1 MRINSKT
8 ILAGMALGALLL
20 TGCNDAEYDTLSNQA
35 YILQT
40 NTNANS
46 SLKLTVGAEVATT
59 TLNVRL
65 SDVANVESRYRLVYD
80 TAVVNE
86 YNRLNETPYASLPQE
101 SFSLSS
107 EETTIEAG
115 TSVSTPITLTVP
127 PYSEAL
133 KASGKKYAIGF
144 RLENTSGN
152 ASVLP
157 SGSKIVYILD
167 QVVIQ
172 PVVVLDQSH
181 YVSQNLV
188 KNYPLT
194 EWTVEMNINKH
205 VLYTEVGR
213 GNNQAIFGAG
223 PDEIYIRFGDAP
235 IEGNRLQIK
244 TQGTQMNSLA
254 LFNEH
259 TWYHLAFVC
268 TGTKLYLYVNG
279 QLDNSM
285 DLPGKTTNVN
295 SINIC
300 SPSTYWLGNAMYS
313 EVRFWQRARSQ
324 AEIANN
330 MYACD
335 PTTPGLITY
344 YKMNEGEGYSFRDA
358 SGNGNNA
365 ETNGQAVPEWIP
377 GCENRR
383 QIVNKD
389 RL

>member
-59 TLNVRL
+59 TVNVRL

-115 TSVSTPITLTVP
+115 ASVSTPITLTVP

-205 VLYTEVGR
+205 ILYTEVGR

-365 ETNGQAVPEWIP
+365 ETNDQAVPEWIQDVRID
-377 GCENRR
+377 G
-383 QIVNKD
+383 K
-389 RL
+389 

>member
-1 MRINSKT
+1 MRINSKS

-115 TSVSTPITLTVP
+115 ASVSTPITLTVP

-365 ETNGQAVPEWIP
+365 ETNGQAVPEWIQNVRID
-377 GCENRR
+377 G
-383 QIVNKD
+383 K
-389 RL
+389 

>member
-1 MRINSKT
+1 MSINSKT

-40 NTNANS
+40 NTNANTS
-46 SLKLTVGAEVATT
+46 VKLTVGAETASTT
-59 TLNVRL
+59 VNVRL
-65 SDVANVESRYRLVYD
+65 SDVANAESSYRLVYD

-86 YNRLNETPYASLPQE
+86 YNRINGTPYESLPE
-101 SFSLSS
+101 SAYTLSS
-107 EETTIEAG
+107 NETTIEAG
-115 TSVSTPITLTVP
+115 ASVSSPITLTVP
-127 PYSEAL
+127 PYTEAL
-133 KASGKKYAIGF
+133 KTSGKKYAIGF

-152 ASVLP
+152 ANVLS

-172 PVVVLDQSH
+172 PVVVLDREHNISKE
-181 YVSQNLV
+181 LV
-188 KNYPLT
+188 KTYPLT
-194 EWTVEMNINKH
+194 EWTVEMNINKD
-205 VLYTEVGR
+205 VLYTQVGQ
-213 GNNQAIFGAG
+213 GNNQAIFGAT

-244 TQGTQMNSLA
+244 TQGTQMNSQM

-285 DLPGKTTNVN
+285 DLPGKTTNV
-295 SINIC
+295 SKIDIC
-300 SPSTYWLGNAMYS
+300 SPSNYWLGSAMYS
-313 EVRFWQRARSQ
+313 EVRFWQKARTQ

-330 MYACD
+330 MYSCD

-344 YKMNEGEGYSFRDA
+344 YKMDEGKGFSFRDA
-358 SGNGNNA
+358 SGNGNDA
-365 ETNGQAVPEWIP
+365 ETTGQAVPEWVQDVRID
-377 GCENRR
+377 G
-383 QIVNKD
+383 K
-389 RL
+389 

>member
-1 MRINSKT
+1 MRINSKS

-20 TGCNDAEYDTLSNQA
+20 TGCNDAEFDTLSNQA

-115 TSVSTPITLTVP
+115 ASVSTPITLTVP

-205 VLYTEVGR
+205 ILYTEVGR

-365 ETNGQAVPEWIP
+365 ETNGQAVPEWIQDVRID
-377 GCENRR
+377 G
-383 QIVNKD
+383 K
-389 RL
+389 

>member
-1 MRINSKT
+1 MRINSKS

-107 EETTIEAG
+107 EETTIEVGA
-115 TSVSTPITLTVP
+115 SVSTPITLTVP

-205 VLYTEVGR
+205 ILYTEVGR

-365 ETNGQAVPEWIP
+365 ETNGQAVPEWIQDVRID
-377 GCENRR
+377 G
-383 QIVNKD
+383 K
-389 RL
+389 

>member
-1 MRINSKT
+1 MRINSKS

-59 TLNVRL
+59 TVNVRL

-86 YNRLNETPYASLPQE
+86 YNRLNETPYVSLPQE

-115 TSVSTPITLTVP
+115 ASVSTPITLTVP
-127 PYSEAL
+127 PYNDAL

-295 SINIC
+295 KINIC

-365 ETNGQAVPEWIP
+365 ETNGQAVPEWIQDVRID
-377 GCENRR
+377 G
-383 QIVNKD
+383 K
-389 RL
+389 

>member
-1 MRINSKT
+1 MRINSKS

-101 SFSLSS
+101 SFPLSS

-115 TSVSTPITLTVP
+115 ASVSTPITLTVP

-365 ETNGQAVPEWIP
+365 ETNGQAVPEWIQDVRID
-377 GCENRR
+377 G
-383 QIVNKD
+383 K
-389 RL
+389 

>member
-1 MRINSKT
+1 MRINSKS

-20 TGCNDAEYDTLSNQA
+20 TGCNNAEYDTLSNQA

-115 TSVSTPITLTVP
+115 ASVSTPITLTVP

-205 VLYTEVGR
+205 ILYTEVGR

-365 ETNGQAVPEWIP
+365 ETNGQAVPEWIQDVRID
-377 GCENRR
+377 G
-383 QIVNKD
+383 K
-389 RL
+389 

>member
-1 MRINSKT
+1 MRINSKS

-115 TSVSTPITLTVP
+115 ASVSTPITLTVP
-127 PYSEAL
+127 PYSEVL

-205 VLYTEVGR
+205 ILYTEVGR

-365 ETNGQAVPEWIP
+365 ETNGQAVPEWIQDVRID
-377 GCENRR
+377 G
-383 QIVNKD
+383 K
-389 RL
+389 

>member
-59 TLNVRL
+59 TVNVRL

-86 YNRLNETPYASLPQE
+86 YNRLNETPYVSLPQE

-115 TSVSTPITLTVP
+115 ASVSTPITLTVP

-205 VLYTEVGR
+205 ILYTEVGR

-244 TQGTQMNSLA
+244 TQGTQMNSLT

-365 ETNGQAVPEWIP
+365 ETNGQAVPEWIQDVRID
-377 GCENRR
+377 G
-383 QIVNKD
+383 K
-389 RL
+389 

>member
-59 TLNVRL
+59 TVNVRL

-365 ETNGQAVPEWIP
+365 ETNGQAVPEWIQDVRID
-377 GCENRR
+377 G
-383 QIVNKD
+383 K
-389 RL
+389 

>member
-1 MRINSKT
+1 MRINSKS

-115 TSVSTPITLTVP
+115 ASVSTPITLTVP

-205 VLYTEVGR
+205 ILYTEVGR

-358 SGNGNNA
+358 SDNGNNA
-365 ETNGQAVPEWIP
+365 ETNGQAVPEWIQDVRID
-377 GCENRR
+377 G
-383 QIVNKD
+383 K
-389 RL
+389 

>member
-1 MRINSKT
+1 MRINSKS

-46 SLKLTVGAEVATT
+46 SLKLTVGAEVATS

-86 YNRLNETPYASLPQE
+86 YNRLNETPYVSLPQE

-115 TSVSTPITLTVP
+115 ASVSTPITLTVP

-144 RLENTSGN
+144 RLENTRGN

-235 IEGNRLQIK
+235 IEGNRMQIK

-365 ETNGQAVPEWIP
+365 ETNGQAVPEWIQDVRID
-377 GCENRR
+377 G
-383 QIVNKD
+383 K
-389 RL
+389 

>member
-1 MRINSKT
+1 MRINSKS

-133 KASGKKYAIGF
+133 KVSGKKYAIGF

-365 ETNGQAVPEWIP
+365 ETNGQAVPEWIQDVRID
-377 GCENRR
+377 G
-383 QIVNKD
+383 K
-389 RL
+389 

>member
-59 TLNVRL
+59 TVNVRL

-86 YNRLNETPYASLPQE
+86 YNRLNETPYVSLPQE

-115 TSVSTPITLTVP
+115 ASVSTPITLTVP

-188 KNYPLT
+188 KNHPLT

-205 VLYTEVGR
+205 ILYTEVGR

-365 ETNGQAVPEWIP
+365 ETNGQAVPEWIQDVRID
-377 GCENRR
+377 G
-383 QIVNKD
+383 K
-389 RL
+389 

>member
-40 NTNANS
+40 NTPANS

-59 TLNVRL
+59 TVNVRL

-86 YNRLNETPYASLPQE
+86 YNRLNETPYVSLPQE

-115 TSVSTPITLTVP
+115 ASVSTPITLTVP
-127 PYSEAL
+127 PESEAL

-205 VLYTEVGR
+205 ILYTEVGR

-295 SINIC
+295 NINIC

-365 ETNGQAVPEWIP
+365 ETNGQAVPEWIQDVRID
-377 GCENRR
+377 G
-383 QIVNKD
+383 K
-389 RL
+389 

>member
-1 MRINSKT
+1 MRINSKS

-268 TGTKLYLYVNG
+268 TGTKLYLYING

-365 ETNGQAVPEWIP
+365 ETNGQAVPEWIQDVRID
-377 GCENRR
+377 G
-383 QIVNKD
+383 K
-389 RL
+389 

>member
-86 YNRLNETPYASLPQE
+86 YNRLNETPYVSLPQE

-115 TSVSTPITLTVP
+115 ASVSTPITLTVP

-365 ETNGQAVPEWIP
+365 ETNGQAVPEWIQDVRID
-377 GCENRR
+377 G
-383 QIVNKD
+383 K
-389 RL
+389 

>member
-1 MRINSKT
+1 MRINSKS

-115 TSVSTPITLTVP
+115 ASVSTPITLTVP

-300 SPSTYWLGNAMYS
+300 SPSTFWLGNAMYS

-365 ETNGQAVPEWIP
+365 ETNGQAVPEWIQDVRID
-377 GCENRR
+377 G
-383 QIVNKD
+383 K
-389 RL
+389 

>member
-8 ILAGMALGALLL
+8 ILAGMTLGALLL

-115 TSVSTPITLTVP
+115 ASVSTPITLTVP

-365 ETNGQAVPEWIP
+365 ETNGQAVPEWIQDVRID
-377 GCENRR
+377 G
-383 QIVNKD
+383 K
-389 RL
+389 

>member
-1 MRINSKT
+1 MRINSKS

-86 YNRLNETPYASLPQE
+86 YNRLNETPHASLPQE

-365 ETNGQAVPEWIP
+365 ETNGQAVPEWIQDVRID
-377 GCENRR
+377 G
-383 QIVNKD
+383 K
-389 RL
+389 

>member
-1 MRINSKT
+1 MRINSKS

-59 TLNVRL
+59 TVNVRL

-86 YNRLNETPYASLPQE
+86 YNRLNETPYVSLPQE

-115 TSVSTPITLTVP
+115 ASVSTPITLTVP

-205 VLYTEVGR
+205 ILYTEVGR

-244 TQGTQMNSLA
+244 TQGTQMNTLA

-365 ETNGQAVPEWIP
+365 ETNGQAVPEWIQDVRID
-377 GCENRR
+377 G
-383 QIVNKD
+383 K
-389 RL
+389 

>member
-1 MRINSKT
+1 MRINSKS

-86 YNRLNETPYASLPQE
+86 YNRLNETPYVSLPQE

-115 TSVSTPITLTVP
+115 ASVSTPITLTVP

-313 EVRFWQRARSQ
+313 EVRFWQRTRSQ

-365 ETNGQAVPEWIP
+365 ETNGQAVPEWIQDVRID
-377 GCENRR
+377 G
-383 QIVNKD
+383 K
-389 RL
+389 

>member
-1 MRINSKT
+1 MRINSKS

-181 YVSQNLV
+181 YVSQDLV

-365 ETNGQAVPEWIP
+365 ETNGQAVPEWIQDVRID
-377 GCENRR
+377 G
-383 QIVNKD
+383 K
-389 RL
+389 

>member
-1 MRINSKT
+1 MRINSKS

-65 SDVANVESRYRLVYD
+65 SDVANVESRYRMVYD

-205 VLYTEVGR
+205 ILYTEVGR

-365 ETNGQAVPEWIP
+365 ETNGQAVPEWIQDVRID
-377 GCENRR
+377 G
-383 QIVNKD
+383 K
-389 RL
+389 

>member
-1 MRINSKT
+1 MRINSKS

-20 TGCNDAEYDTLSNQA
+20 TGCNDAEYDTMSNQA

-59 TLNVRL
+59 TVNVRL

-115 TSVSTPITLTVP
+115 ASVSTPITLTVP

-205 VLYTEVGR
+205 ILYTEVGR

-365 ETNGQAVPEWIP
+365 ETNGQAVPEWIQDVRID
-377 GCENRR
+377 G
-383 QIVNKD
+383 K
-389 RL
+389 

>member
-1 MRINSKT
+1 MRINSKS

-115 TSVSTPITLTVP
+115 ASVSTPITLTVP

-365 ETNGQAVPEWIP
+365 ETNDQAVPEWIQNVRID
-377 GCENRR
+377 G
-383 QIVNKD
+383 K
-389 RL
+389 

>member
-59 TLNVRL
+59 TVNVRL

-86 YNRLNETPYASLPQE
+86 YNRLNETPYVSLPQE

-115 TSVSTPITLTVP
+115 ASVSTPITLTVP

-205 VLYTEVGR
+205 ILYTEVGR
-213 GNNQAIFGAG
+213 GNNQAIFGAD

-365 ETNGQAVPEWIP
+365 ETNGQAVPEWIQDVRID
-377 GCENRR
+377 G
-383 QIVNKD
+383 K
-389 RL
+389 

>member
-1 MRINSKT
+1 MRINSKS

-115 TSVSTPITLTVP
+115 ASVSTPITLTVP

-344 YKMNEGEGYSFRDA
+344 YKMNEGKGYSFRDA

-365 ETNGQAVPEWIP
+365 ETNGQAVPEWIQDVRID
-377 GCENRR
+377 G
-383 QIVNKD
+383 K
-389 RL
+389 

>member
-1 MRINSKT
+1 MRINSKS

-86 YNRLNETPYASLPQE
+86 YNRLNETPYASLPEE

-115 TSVSTPITLTVP
+115 ASVSTPITLTVP

-365 ETNGQAVPEWIP
+365 ETNGQAVPEWIQDVRID
-377 GCENRR
+377 G
-383 QIVNKD
+383 K
-389 RL
+389 

>member
-1 MRINSKT
+1 MRINSKS

-65 SDVANVESRYRLVYD
+65 SDVANVESRYHLVYD

-205 VLYTEVGR
+205 ILYTEVGR

-365 ETNGQAVPEWIP
+365 ETNGQAVPEWIQDVRID
-377 GCENRR
+377 G
-383 QIVNKD
+383 K
-389 RL
+389 

>member
-1 MRINSKT
+1 MRINSKS
-8 ILAGMALGALLL
+8 ILAGMALSALLL

-365 ETNGQAVPEWIP
+365 ETNGQAVPEWIQDVRID
-377 GCENRR
+377 G
-383 QIVNKD
+383 K
-389 RL
+389 

>member
-1 MRINSKT
+1 MRINSKS

-80 TAVVNE
+80 TAVVYE

-115 TSVSTPITLTVP
+115 ASVSTPITLTVP

-205 VLYTEVGR
+205 ILYTEVGR

-365 ETNGQAVPEWIP
+365 ETNGQAVPEWIQDVRID
-377 GCENRR
+377 G
-383 QIVNKD
+383 K
-389 RL
+389 

>member
-1 MRINSKT
+1 MRINSKS

-115 TSVSTPITLTVP
+115 ASVSTPITLTVP

-285 DLPGKTTNVN
+285 DLPGKTTNVK

-365 ETNGQAVPEWIP
+365 ETNGQAVPEWIQDVRID
-377 GCENRR
+377 G
-383 QIVNKD
+383 K
-389 RL
+389 

>member
-1 MRINSKT
+1 MRINSKS

-59 TLNVRL
+59 TVNVRL

-86 YNRLNETPYASLPQE
+86 YNRLNETPYVSLPQE

-115 TSVSTPITLTVP
+115 ASVSTPITLTVP
-127 PYSEAL
+127 PYNDAL

-285 DLPGKTTNVN
+285 DLPDKTTNVN
-295 SINIC
+295 NINIC

-365 ETNGQAVPEWIP
+365 ETNGQAVPEWIQDVRID
-377 GCENRR
+377 G
-383 QIVNKD
+383 K
-389 RL
+389 

>member
-1 MRINSKT
+1 MRINSKS

-213 GNNQAIFGAG
+213 GNNQAIFGAV
-223 PDEIYIRFGDAP
+223 PDEIYIRFGDTP

-365 ETNGQAVPEWIP
+365 ETNGQAVPEWIQDVRID
-377 GCENRR
+377 G
-383 QIVNKD
+383 K
-389 RL
+389 

>member
-1 MRINSKT
+1 MRINSKS
-8 ILAGMALGALLL
+8 ILAGMALVALLL

-115 TSVSTPITLTVP
+115 ASVSTPITLTVP

-365 ETNGQAVPEWIP
+365 ETNGQAVPEWIQDVRID
-377 GCENRR
+377 G
-383 QIVNKD
+383 K
-389 RL
+389 

>member
-59 TLNVRL
+59 TVNVRL

-86 YNRLNETPYASLPQE
+86 YNRLNETPYVSLPQE

-107 EETTIEAG
+107 EETTIEVGA
-115 TSVSTPITLTVP
+115 SVSTPITLTVP

-205 VLYTEVGR
+205 ILYTEVGR

-365 ETNGQAVPEWIP
+365 ETNGQAVPEWIQDVRID
-377 GCENRR
+377 G
-383 QIVNKD
+383 K
-389 RL
+389 

>member
-1 MRINSKT
+1 MRINSKS

-115 TSVSTPITLTVP
+115 ASVSTPITLTVP

-181 YVSQNLV
+181 YVSQDLV
-188 KNYPLT
+188 KNYPRT

-365 ETNGQAVPEWIP
+365 ETNGQAVPEWIQDVRID
-377 GCENRR
+377 G
-383 QIVNKD
+383 K
-389 RL
+389 

>member
-1 MRINSKT
+1 MRINSKS

-295 SINIC
+295 SIIIC

-365 ETNGQAVPEWIP
+365 ETNGQAVPEWIQDVRID
-377 GCENRR
+377 G
-383 QIVNKD
+383 K
-389 RL
+389 